1 MLELELQGA
10 QAAPAEADPRHH
22 PALAQE
28 LGHKA
33 GGQGH
38 SYRRRLQVTG
48 SAQWEVGAGAA
59 WVETKRGIQFL
70 DQGLNK
76 GPLHWKHGVLATGP
90 PGKSQKMFKMSL
102 FHFYF

>member
-48 SAQWEVGAGAA
+48 SAQREVGGGRWGGKGAG
-59 WVETKRGIQFL
+59 WEDK
-70 DQGLNK
+70 DSQGC
-76 GPLHWKHGVLATGP
+76 
-90 PGKSQKMFKMSL
+90 
-102 FHFYF
+102 

>member
-10 QAAPAEADPRHH
+10 RAAPAEADPGHR

-48 SAQWEVGAGAA
+48 SAWWEVGAG
-59 WVETKRGIQFL
+59 GCL
-70 DQGLNK
+70 G
-76 GPLHWKHGVLATGP
+76 G
-90 PGKSQKMFKMSL
+90 S
-102 FHFYF
+102 

>member
-1 MLELELQGA
+1 MAQQIKNPSAVQEPQGTWFNPWVRKVPFLVQGA

-28 LGHKA
+28 LGPKA

-48 SAQWEVGAGAA
+48 
-59 WVETKRGIQFL
+59 F
-70 DQGLNK
+70 NK
-76 GPLHWKHGVLATGP
+76 GERRRDPLGP
-90 PGKSQKMFKMSL
+90 W
-102 FHFYF
+102 